1 MGNVIQYIDEAPNRA
16 IVYLLMMAVL
26 TLSSVVV
33 YLFKDKQKQ
42 ELKNFDMLVRSIE
55 NLKDNTH
62 ALELLQDKVDVLLR
76 KHG

>member
-1 MGNVIQYIDEAPNRA
+1 MGNVIEYIDEAPNRA

-26 TLSSVVV
+26 TLSSVIV

>member
-1 MGNVIQYIDEAPNRA
+1 MGNVIEYIDEAPNRA

-42 ELKNFDMLVRSIE
+42 EVATFDLNQRRHISGITNRPKPGRSASSTFKTIS
-55 NLKDNTH
+55 
-62 ALELLQDKVDVLLR
+62 VLR
-76 KHG
+76 